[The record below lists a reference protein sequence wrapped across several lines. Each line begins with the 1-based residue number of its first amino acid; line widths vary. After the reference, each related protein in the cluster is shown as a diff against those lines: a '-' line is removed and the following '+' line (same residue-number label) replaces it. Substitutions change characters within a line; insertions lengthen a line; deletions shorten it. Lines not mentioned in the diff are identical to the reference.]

1 MKDEKSEKQ
10 EVRSGRL
17 YNGRMTK
24 ICITPFVQGTGGM
37 ASFRLKF
44 EQGLKLRGIDVTHDL
59 DENADAVLVIAG
71 TRRLDQ
77 LWRARRRGIRIVQR
91 LDGVNWVQRVKW
103 SGVKYTVRA
112 EYGNLML
119 AFIRNYFADRV
130 VYQSQFIRK
139 WWEEW
144 YGAAKAPATV
154 IINGVDLQTYSPD
167 GEGERPN
174 NVNRMLLLEG
184 SLARGLNSGL
194 FHAVSVA
201 EKLAANYPMEVVVAG
216 TVDESTQKKIAS
228 VLSVNSVVNL
238 SVNFLGTVPRAEI
251 PALARSSHLMYCAE
265 VNPPCPNSVI
275 EALAC
280 GLPVIGFD
288 SGSLKEL
295 VTDDAGCIVPYGANP
310 WKLETP
316 DISALAAEAGKIF
329 ERQNQFRAAART
341 RAESA
346 FGLDSMVES
355 YLKILLDDGR

>member
-1 MKDEKSEKQ
+1 
-10 EVRSGRL
+10 
-17 YNGRMTK
+17 MTR

-44 EQGLKLRGIDVTHDL
+44 EQGLKARNIDVTHDL
-59 DENADAVLVIAG
+59 NDKSDAVLVIAG
-71 TRRLDQ
+71 TRFLLDLKRIRQ
-77 LWRARRRGIRIVQR
+77 RGIRVVQR
-91 LDGVNWVQRVKW
+91 LDGINWVQRVKW

-119 AFIRNYFADRV
+119 ATIRNHFADRV
-130 VYQSQFIRK
+130 IYQSQFIRK
-139 WWEEW
+139 WWEDW

-154 IINGVDLQTYSPD
+154 IINGVDLDTYTP
-167 GEGERPN
+167 EGESDRPTDRY
-174 NVNRMLLLEG
+174 RMLLLEG

-201 EKLAANYPMEVVVAG
+201 EKLSSKYPMEVVVAG
-216 TVDESTQKKIAS
+216 TVDEGTQRKLTS

-238 SVNFLGTVPRAEI
+238 SVKFLGTVPRVDI
-251 PALARSSHLMYCAE
+251 PKLARSSHLMYCAE

-295 VTDDAGCIVPYGANP
+295 VSDDAGCIVPYGANP

-316 DISALAAEAGKIF
+316 DVDTLAASAGEVLEK
-329 ERQNQFRAAART
+329 QSQFRAAARK
-341 RAESA
+341 RAESQ
-346 FGLDSMVES
+346 FGLDQMVES
-355 YLKILLDDGR
+355 YLKVLLDDGR